1 MSKIITLEIKNN
13 ENILIEL
20 NFSEIKFIINSFFKK
35 TAKHMIEKAQIKS
48 AILSAITV
56 PRVLSKGMFSYLEI
70 IVALATSPARGT
82 LKLIKQA
89 DNTAKKLFK

>member
-1 MSKIITLEIKNN
+1 MSKIIALEIKNN

-82 LKLIKQA
+82 VKLIK
-89 DNTAKKLFK
+89 